1 MATQKINMNSPL
13 LRSRVKKY
21 DTYHNR
27 NGSTVRQSVTG
38 VNPVAIKSA
47 VPTVPSHKSTSQI
60 NLTPVQTQRISTA
73 SPQQLA
79 HSKLKQP
86 TIVKLH
92 HNNQLK
98 SNTHI
103 QNKNKFAHPQHL
115 KSSKKVA
122 LLAVAA
128 AQLYDNET
136 YPDNETTL
144 YGIAKKKLSK
154 TQKLLYGFASAILV
168 FSAFVSV
175 QSFITNNQAK
185 EQIATL
191 GENVSRD
198 EFGVSEGT
206 GSEPSEEE
214 VSQSAIANYRVAD
227 PRDPKYLRIPELG
240 ILARVKNLGVT
251 SDGAVD
257 APKNIY
263 DTGWY
268 NGSARPGS
276 SVGSSLIM
284 GHVSGWTGPGIFK
297 KIDRMVEGSQF
308 EVEKGNGEIV
318 RYRVTRTEKLPLDQ
332 VDMSKILSTE
342 VAGKHDIKLMTCSGR
357 YNSQTKTFEER
368 FVVYAMQI

>member
-27 NGSTVRQSVTG
+27 NSGTARLSMSG
-38 VNPVAIKSA
+38 FNPVTAKS
-47 VPTVPSHKSTSQI
+47 VEPTVPSHKSTSQI
-60 NLTPVQTQRISTA
+60 NLTPVQ
-73 SPQQLA
+73 PQQNSHTSHQVLR
-79 HSKLKQP
+79 KRNLKHQ
-86 TIVKLH
+86 TTVKLRH
-92 HNNQLK
+92 SHQQSSLLTTFSKKAFTHPQKLK
-98 SNTHI
+98 SN
-103 QNKNKFAHPQHL
+103 NR
-115 KSSKKVA
+115 VA
-122 LLAVAA
+122 LQAVATA
-128 AQLYDNET
+128 KLYDNEL

-144 YGIAKKKLSK
+144 YGSLKRKLSK
-154 TQKLLYGFASAILV
+154 TQKLMYGFASVILV

-175 QSFITNNQAK
+175 QSFIINNQAK

-276 SVGSSLIM
+276 PVGSSLIM